1 MRKLVVASSLLVL
14 FWIAKLNYDVLQNTK
29 QLQELQTR
37 ILHSEQANANVNDQV
52 VALQRQFND
61 APTASTVATSNAP
74 LANQQSLN
82 PTILVKQQL
91 QLVQFALQQQQ
102 EVYAFEQLQK
112 LNHDIANYQL
122 SPALQQSLYQAIGQ
136 DLQNLQQYHDN
147 HQNQLDQLHLL
158 FRQIDQQLNQLLSRQ
173 TQQYQPLQ
181 KKHFWNGWFKVE
193 STDQPKTELMNQRL
207 VLKEIQLRLVLA
219 RQLLDSGEYD
229 QYQQTLLDVNQLLT
243 QAPTFNR
250 QTLEQLL
257 EKAKQI
263 PVVTA
268 PKLTALAI
276 LN

>member
-112 LNHDIANYQL
+112 LNQDIANYQL
-122 SPALQQSLYQAIGQ
+122 SPALQQLPREQALRGALSGGDDYRLLFTLPPEHLSTLQAQWPELAVLGRVEAGGAEVRLLAEDGRELPQPAGGYQHFGQ
-136 DLQNLQQYHDN
+136 DRD
-147 HQNQLDQLHLL
+147 
-158 FRQIDQQLNQLLSRQ
+158 
-173 TQQYQPLQ
+173 
-181 KKHFWNGWFKVE
+181 
-193 STDQPKTELMNQRL
+193 
-207 VLKEIQLRLVLA
+207 
-219 RQLLDSGEYD
+219 
-229 QYQQTLLDVNQLLT
+229 
-243 QAPTFNR
+243 
-250 QTLEQLL
+250 
-257 EKAKQI
+257 
-263 PVVTA
+263 
-268 PKLTALAI
+268 
-276 LN
+276 